1 MKTLFYDARF
11 VTMTTEGHEVEAVL
25 VEDGKIM
32 ETGRLDELKE
42 RADEHVSLNGK
53 VVYPGFIDSHM
64 HLIGHGQKISSVDL
78 SGYTSIREIL
88 EVIRQTEPVSGWIVL
103 EGWNDNQ
110 LMEGRAITRQDID
123 SVCTDYPV
131 VLKRI
136 CRHVV
141 SVNSKALEL
150 AGIGEDKQ
158 EVPGGVIGRTEQGE
172 LNGLFY
178 DEAQALIVEHIPEL
192 SQDDLVN
199 IIHTSIQDLHRM
211 GLTGAHSEDMAYYG
225 SYTNPLGAYRR
236 AIDANFRVHLLR
248 HHHVFE
254 EMVHETGDDFI
265 ALGNMKIFMDG
276 SLGGHT
282 AWLSEP
288 YADEPSLSGVAVHTE
303 EQLVRLTKIART
315 HGTGIAVHVIG
326 DQATKVVLDVI
337 EKYPPRE
344 GVIDRLI
351 HVNVLSKELIDQMKN
366 LPLMADI
373 QPMFVPSDFP
383 WVADRLGPTRLTYSY
398 AWKTLREEGIVLAG
412 GSDAP
417 IESADPLLGM
427 NAAMNNPYMPE
438 QELSAFETVS
448 LYTTG
453 AAAIAKE
460 DHLYGKIA
468 PGFCADFTV
477 VSDEITK
484 ESISHCQ
491 IEATIVNG
499 SRVYQKQEWHI

>member
-1 MKTLFYDARF
+1 MKTLFSNARF
-11 VTMTTEGHEVEAVL
+11 VTMTAEGHEVEAVI
-25 VEDGKIM
+25 VEDGKII
-32 ETGRLDELKE
+32 ETGRFNDLKE
-42 RADEHVSLNGK
+42 LADEQVSLEGK

-78 SGYTSIREIL
+78 SGFTSIREIL
-88 EVIRQTEPVSGWIVL
+88 EVIHQAEPVSGWIVL

-123 SVCTDYPV
+123 TVCSDYPV

-141 SVNSKALEL
+141 AVNSKALEL
-150 AGIGEDKQ
+150 AGIGEDTHD
-158 EVPGGVIGRTEQGE
+158 VSGGVIGRTDHGE

-178 DEAQALIVEHIPEL
+178 DEAQALIIEHIPEL
-192 SQDDLVN
+192 SQDDLVD
-199 IIHTSIQDLHRM
+199 IIHTSIKDLHRM

-225 SYTNPLGAYRR
+225 PYTNPLGAYRK
-236 AIDANFRVHLLR
+236 AIDSNFRVHLLR
-248 HHHVFE
+248 HHHVFKD
-254 EMVHETGDDFI
+254 MVHESGGAFI
-265 ALGNMKIFMDG
+265 SLGNMKIFMDG

-282 AWLSEP
+282 AWLSKP
-288 YADEPSLSGVAVHTE
+288 YTDEPSLSGVAVHTE
-303 EQLVRLTKIART
+303 EQLIALTKVART
-315 HGTGIAVHVIG
+315 YQTGIAVHVIG

-337 EKYPPRE
+337 EKHPPQN

-351 HVNVLSKELIDQMKN
+351 HVNVLSKELIDRMKE
-366 LPLMADI
+366 LSIMADI

-383 WVADRLGPTRLTYSY
+383 WVTDRLGKDRLTYSY
-398 AWKTLREEGIVLAG
+398 AWKTLLEEGIVLAG

-417 IESADPLLGM
+417 IENADPLLGM
-427 NAAMNNPYMPE
+427 NAAMNNPYVPD
-438 QELSAFETVS
+438 QELTAFETIS

-468 PGFCADFTV
+468 SGFCADFTV

-499 SRVYQKQEWHI
+499 NVVYQKEEGHV

>member
-1 MKTLFYDARF
+1 MKTLFSNARF
-11 VTMTTEGHEVEAVL
+11 VTMTSEGHEVEAVL
-25 VEDGKIM
+25 VKDGKIID
-32 ETGRLDELKE
+32 TGSYNELKE
-42 RADEHVSLNGK
+42 LADEQVSLEGK

-64 HLIGHGQKISSVDL
+64 HLIGHGQKIRSVDL
-78 SGYTSIREIL
+78 SGFTSIREIL
-88 EVIRQTEPVSGWIVL
+88 EVIRQAEPVSGWIVL

-123 SVCTDYPV
+123 TVCTEYPV

-141 SVNSKALEL
+141 AVNSKALEL
-150 AGIGEDKQ
+150 AGIGEEKED
-158 EVPGGVIGRTEQGE
+158 VAGGVIGRTDHGE

-192 SQDDLVN
+192 SQDDLVD
-199 IIHTSIQDLHRM
+199 IIHTSMQDLHRM

-254 EMVHETGDDFI
+254 QMVHETGDDFI
-265 ALGNMKIFMDG
+265 SLGNMKIFMDG

-282 AWLSEP
+282 AWLAEP
-288 YADEPSLSGVAVHTE
+288 YADEPTLSGVAVHTK
-303 EQLVRLTKIART
+303 EQLIELTKIARA
-315 HGTGIAVHVIG
+315 HETGIAVHVIG

-337 EKYPPRE
+337 QMYPPRE

-351 HVNVLSKELIDQMKN
+351 HVNVLSKELIDQMKT

-383 WVADRLGPTRLTYSY
+383 WVAERLGSDRLTYSY
-398 AWKTLREEGIVLAG
+398 AWKTLLEEGIILAG

-417 IESADPLLGM
+417 IENADPLLGM
-427 NAAMNNPYMPE
+427 NAAMNNPHVPD
-438 QELSAFETVS
+438 QELTAFETIS

-460 DHLYGKIA
+460 EHLYGKIA

-477 VSDEITK
+477 VSEEITK
-484 ESISHCQ
+484 DSIAYCQ
-491 IEATIVNG
+491 IESTIVNG
-499 SRVYQKQEWHI
+499 SVVYQKQEGHV